1 MTGMAHELLKAP
13 AAKTASR
20 AGFARALIACAACLF
35 LLSILPIQAQPHL
48 PALKEHEVR
57 ALYLFNFTKYLEWP
71 SSSTNASDKPFIFG
85 FLDECPVQSDLRR
98 VVETRT
104 VGNRPVKIQVFT
116 NVADLAACQVVYVRP
131 EDMNR
136 WNRIRE
142 VLGNRPVL
150 TVGEQNG
157 FLNQGG
163 MIEFVRRDINI
174 RFRVNAPVLRQSGL
188 TVSSKLLAIA
198 ETWEPPKKE

>member
-1 MTGMAHELLKAP
+1 MAHELLKAP
-13 AAKTASR
+13 TAKTAVR
-20 AGFARALIACAACLF
+20 AGLARALIACAACLF
-35 LLSILPIQAQPHL
+35 LMFTQAQTQL

-71 SSSTNASDKPFIFG
+71 SSPTNASDKPFVFG
-85 FLDECPVQSDLRR
+85 FLGDCPVRSDLQR
-98 VVETRT
+98 VIETRT

-116 NVADLAACQVVYVRP
+116 NAADMAACHVLYVRP
-131 EDMNR
+131 EDMER

-142 VLGNRPVL
+142 VLGNKPVL

-163 MIEFVRRDINI
+163 MIEFVRHDIHI

-198 ETWEPPKKE
+198 ETWEAPKKE